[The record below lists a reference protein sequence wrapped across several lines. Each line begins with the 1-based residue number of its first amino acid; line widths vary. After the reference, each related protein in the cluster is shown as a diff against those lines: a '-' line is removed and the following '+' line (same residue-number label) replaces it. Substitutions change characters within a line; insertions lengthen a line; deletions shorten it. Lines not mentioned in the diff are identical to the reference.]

1 MKIISSS
8 RNGEA
13 AQKLINVSLKKSS
26 GKPYKS
32 AEVTA
37 KCSASNSP
45 CQVDNNRTS
54 GVYLYKKH
62 ATQVVATD
70 ARRKPENFVNCVFP
84 KRGSFFR
91 PGVVGEASEVNR
103 RARTR
108 AGALDIEKRALKKF
122 TGRSESQPEKQT
134 CSNTALAENGG
145 RVRLSAAHGPAHSTK
160 GSQGDT
166 TKLTVVIGGNTIP
179 ATQG

>member
-1 MKIISSS
+1 MSFFI
-8 RNGEA
+8 
-13 AQKLINVSLKKSS
+13 
-26 GKPYKS
+26 
-32 AEVTA
+32 
-37 KCSASNSP
+37 
-45 CQVDNNRTS
+45 
-54 GVYLYKKH
+54 KKH

-70 ARRKPENFVNCVFP
+70 ARRKPGNFVNCVFP

-108 AGALDIEKRALKKF
+108 AGALDIEKRALKEF
-122 TGRSESQPEKQT
+122 TGRSESQPET
-134 CSNTALAENGG
+134 GSNTALAENGG
-145 RVRLSAAHGPAHSTK
+145 RVRLSANHSPAHSTK

-179 ATQG
+179 STQG